1 MKSFISLALS
11 ATAAMF
17 MLLSVNASAAEQ
29 PTVKDGVLV
38 DASGMTLYTFDKDK
52 ANSGKSVCNGQ
63 CATLWPPLV
72 ADKDAKASDPYSIIN
87 RDDGTK
93 QWAYDGMPLY
103 LYSADKKAGDR
114 SGDNVK
120 NVWHVIKK

>member
-1 MKSFISLALS
+1 MKNFLSLAFS
-11 ATAAMF
+11 AVAAML
-17 MLLSVNASAAEQ
+17 MLLSVNVSAAEQ
-29 PTVKDGVLV
+29 PMLKDGVLV

-72 ADKDAKASDPYSIIN
+72 ADKDAKASGEYSVIT

>member
-1 MKSFISLALS
+1 MKSFVSLALS

-17 MLLSVNASAAEQ
+17 MLLSINVSAAEQ
-29 PTVKDGVLV
+29 PMLKDGVLV

-63 CATLWPPLV
+63 CATLCPPLV

>member
-1 MKSFISLALS
+1 MKNFLSLAFS
-11 ATAAMF
+11 AVAAML
-17 MLLSVNASAAEQ
+17 MLLSVNVSAAEQ
-29 PTVKDGVLV
+29 PMLKDGVLV

>member
-1 MKSFISLALS
+1 MKSFVSLALS

-29 PTVKDGVLV
+29 PMLKDGVLV

-52 ANSGKSVCNGQ
+52 AGSGKSVCNGQ
-63 CATLWPPLV
+63 CAALWPPLV
-72 ADKDAKASDPYSIIN
+72 ADKDAKASGPYSIIE

-93 QWAYDGMPLY
+93 QWAYEGMPLY
-103 LYSADKKAGDR
+103 LFASDKQAGDR
-114 SGDNVK
+114 KGDNVK